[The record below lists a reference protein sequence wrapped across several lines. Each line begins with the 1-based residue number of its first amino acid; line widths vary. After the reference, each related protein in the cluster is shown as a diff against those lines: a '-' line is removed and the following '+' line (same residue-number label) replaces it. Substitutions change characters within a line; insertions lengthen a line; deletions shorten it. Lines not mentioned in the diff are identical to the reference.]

1 MDNKLFLKNL
11 WTWRQTSLW
20 MWGEPIVLT
29 LLALGFCYLI
39 HPTNPLF
46 VRGIFPWPW
55 LIPVIVVFQYGF
67 GPALLSVAIIT
78 IAAVIQK
85 DTGTIPIAD
94 FQSYILSGMTLILV
108 CTIVSSA
115 WIRRILN
122 AEVTQSYND
131 ERLKSL
137 SRSYYMLRVSSDYLE
152 QNIISKPMTLR
163 LAFKEL
169 LKLNLNE
176 NRELTPEV
184 AYSFLQLISQFCYVN
199 IGGIYLYQ
207 AKALDNEPF
216 AEIGLI
222 GKLIEHDPLIKK
234 CLESDEVC
242 YVSINQ
248 VEDASDCVYLVAAP
262 LITNENRRLGILVIK
277 EMPFWNLN
285 DETLRILNIL
295 IYYFSKEIIVSP
307 DISNFLRHYPECSV
321 DFARQFN
328 RLIPLKKDFNVD
340 SALIAVMVS
349 KKLRPHNVIENLR
362 NQHRLL
368 DSNWSLEQD
377 DYDVLITLMPFTSA
391 AGIHGY
397 MTRIKNYL
405 NLDLGLSFENEQIK
419 TRSMQLYDDDPL
431 SVMNY
436 FLNFIKEKNIDQS
449 N

>member
-1 MDNKLFLKNL
+1 MDNKLFLKKL
-11 WTWRQTSLW
+11 WTWRQSNLW
-20 MWGEPIVLT
+20 MWGEPVVLT

-46 VRGIFPWPW
+46 VREIFPWPW

-67 GPALLSVAIIT
+67 GPALLSVALIIFV
-78 IAAVIQK
+78 AVIQK
-85 DTGTIPIAD
+85 DTGMFPIRD

-108 CTIVSSA
+108 CTIVSSS

-122 AEVTQSYND
+122 AEVLQTYND

-176 NRELTPEV
+176 HNELTPEV
-184 AYSFLQLISQFCYVN
+184 AYSFLQLISQFCQIN

-207 AKALDNEPF
+207 AKQLNSEPF
-216 AEIGLI
+216 AEVGLI
-222 GKLIEHDPLIKK
+222 GKLIEQDPLIKK
-234 CLESDEVC
+234 CLDSEQVC

-248 VEDASDCVYLVAAP
+248 IEDTSDCVYLVAAP
-262 LITNENRRLGILVIK
+262 LISNDYRCLGILVIK

-295 IYYFSKEIIVSP
+295 VYYFSKEIIVSS
-307 DISNFLRHYPECSV
+307 DISHFLHQYPECSV
-321 DFARQFN
+321 DFARQLN
-328 RLIPLKKDFNVD
+328 RLIPLKKDFDVD
-340 SALIAVMVS
+340 SALVAVMVS
-349 KKLRPHNVIENLR
+349 KKLRPHNVIENLK

-377 DYDVLITLMPFTSA
+377 DYDVLITLMPFTAA

-397 MTRIKNYL
+397 ITRIKNYL
-405 NLDLGLSFENEQIK
+405 NFDLGLSFDNGQIK
-419 TRSMQLYDDDPL
+419 TRSIQLYNDEPL
-431 SVMNY
+431 TVMNY
-436 FLNFIKEKNIDQS
+436 FLNFIKEKNIDES

>member
-1 MDNKLFLKNL
+1 MDNKLFLKKL
-11 WTWRQTSLW
+11 WTWRQSNLW
-20 MWGEPIVLT
+20 MWGEPVVLT

-46 VRGIFPWPW
+46 VREIFPWPW

-67 GPALLSVAIIT
+67 GPALLSVALIIFV
-78 IAAVIQK
+78 AVIQK
-85 DTGTIPIAD
+85 DTGMFPIRD

-108 CTIVSSA
+108 CTIVSSS

-122 AEVTQSYND
+122 AEVLQTYND

-176 NRELTPEV
+176 HNELTPEV
-184 AYSFLQLISQFCYVN
+184 AYSFLQLISQFCQIN

-207 AKALDNEPF
+207 AKQLNSEPF
-216 AEIGLI
+216 AEVGLI
-222 GKLIEHDPLIKK
+222 GKLIEQDPLIKK
-234 CLESDEVC
+234 CLDSEQVC

-248 VEDASDCVYLVAAP
+248 IEDTSDCVYLVAAP
-262 LITNENRRLGILVIK
+262 LISNDNRCLGILVIK

-295 IYYFSKEIIVSP
+295 VYYFSKEIIVSS
-307 DISNFLRHYPECSV
+307 DISHFLHQYPECSV
-321 DFARQFN
+321 DFARQLN
-328 RLIPLKKDFNVD
+328 RLIPLKKDFDVD
-340 SALIAVMVS
+340 SALVAVMVS
-349 KKLRPHNVIENLR
+349 KKLRPHNVIENLK

-377 DYDVLITLMPFTSA
+377 DYDVLITLMPFTAA

-397 MTRIKNYL
+397 ITRIKNYL
-405 NLDLGLSFENEQIK
+405 NFDLGLSFDNGQIK
-419 TRSMQLYDDDPL
+419 TRSIQLYNDEPL
-431 SVMNY
+431 TVMNY
-436 FLNFIKEKNIDQS
+436 FLNFIKEKNIDES